1 MIKKLELLILV
12 PVLVAFL
19 VGLKVAYGQPHTL
32 EEAQTE
38 QREYTN
44 RQVELGIIYI

>member
-19 VGLKVAYGQPHTL
+19 VGLKVAFGQPHTL

-38 QREYTN
+38 QRELQTD
-44 RQVELGIIYI
+44 RSPLESYI